1 MKCTFAFLF
10 NLSVEIKLLVFCDFY
25 RDLDIVGRVN
35 PGLCT
40 LEAKL
45 LSLKWDGGGGEV
57 KMKKLGLE
65 YNEDLRIAC
74 SFSDRSVR
82 FSRFSRFGLI
92 TVLYRLSSC
101 ILSTY

>member
-1 MKCTFAFLF
+1 M
-10 NLSVEIKLLVFCDFY
+10 E
-25 RDLDIVGRVN
+25 
-35 PGLCT
+35 
-40 LEAKL
+40 
-45 LSLKWDGGGGEV
+45 GGDEV

>member
-25 RDLDIVGRVN
+25 RDLDIVGRGN

-45 LSLKWDGGGGEV
+45 LSLKWDGGGGW
-57 KMKKLGLE
+57 G
-65 YNEDLRIAC
+65 EDEEIGTRI
-74 SFSDRSVR
+74 
-82 FSRFSRFGLI
+82 
-92 TVLYRLSSC
+92 
-101 ILSTY
+101 